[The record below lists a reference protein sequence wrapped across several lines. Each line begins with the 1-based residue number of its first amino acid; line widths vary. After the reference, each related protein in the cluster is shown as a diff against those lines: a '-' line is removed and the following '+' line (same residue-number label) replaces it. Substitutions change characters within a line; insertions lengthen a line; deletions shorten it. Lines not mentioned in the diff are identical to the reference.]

1 MKCKGTEL
9 IPRHHQITFRLLLIW
24 LKFRQLGTPMSN
36 HFPFRC
42 ALSTS
47 ALVGAAR
54 SCMQRLE
61 APSNN
66 ELRILMTT
74 WKIVLIRLIW
84 PQSPS
89 CNIITASECLCWM
102 LMTTANMRLVRNTDK
117 DINEAVM
124 SMILR
129 RLCHVLHV
137 RAIGCF
143 GFI

>member
-1 MKCKGTEL
+1 MTCRGTEL
-9 IPRHHQITFRLLLIW
+9 IPRHHQTAFRLLLIW

-47 ALVGAAR
+47 ALVGAAS

-66 ELRILMTT
+66 EPRILMAT
-74 WKIVLIRLIW
+74 WKIVLSRLIW

-89 CNIITASECLCWM
+89 CNITTASECLYLVLRM
-102 LMTTANMRLVRNTDK
+102 IANIRLVRNTDT
-117 DINEAVM
+117 DINDAVT

-129 RLCHVLHV
+129 RLCHLLHV
-137 RAIGCF
+137 RAFGCS